1 MVRPEPKPAIAKAPS
16 REHPAAPLQSVDRS
30 SPAAPAEETTELFS
44 TRLRPSTRRRLKMYA
59 ASSGDL
65 IQAITEQAVVE
76 FLDRKEDPTTG
87 TT

>member
-1 MVRPEPKPAIAKAPS
+1 MARPAPKPAIAKAPS
-16 REHPAAPLQSVDRS
+16 REHPAAPLQSVDP
-30 SPAAPAEETTELFS
+30 SPAAPAQGTTELFS

-87 TT
+87 NT

>member
-1 MVRPEPKPAIAKAPS
+1 MGRPEPKPAITKAPS
-16 REHPAAPLQSVDRS
+16 REHPAAPLQSVD
-30 SPAAPAEETTELFS
+30 PAPEVPAQEATELFS

-76 FLDRKEDPTTG
+76 FLDRREDPTA